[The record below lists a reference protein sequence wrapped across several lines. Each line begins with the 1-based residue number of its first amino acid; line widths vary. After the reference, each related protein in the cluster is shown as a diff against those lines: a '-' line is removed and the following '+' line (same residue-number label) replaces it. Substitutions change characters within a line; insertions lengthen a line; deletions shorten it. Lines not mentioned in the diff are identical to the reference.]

1 MTPEVLE
8 AAYRRALKKI
18 EVDAETGCH
27 IWKGGYARKRRGAR
41 PKMYIPD
48 GRRHGR
54 TVSVARVMCE
64 HKWGPPPTENSEA
77 AHRCPLGENQKCV
90 NEDHL
95 EWAHRIR
102 NEAMKR
108 RR

>member
-1 MTPEVLE
+1 MSPDVL
-8 AAYRRALKKI
+8 AAALLRIDKYI
-18 EVDAETGCH
+18 TVDEHGCH
-27 IWKGGYARKRRGAR
+27 IWTGGYARKRRGRR

-48 GRRHGR
+48 GSRHGR
-54 TVSVARVMCE
+54 TVSVARVVC
-64 HKWGPPPTENSEA
+64 WALYGPPPTPNSEA
-77 AHRCPLGENQKCV
+77 AHRCPAGENMKCV
-90 NEDHL
+90 NGAHL